1 MAAVLHQTALQPP
14 QTTTR
19 PHLWTHN
26 PMANLSPPHVALPKR
41 RRAPLRRLHAA
52 GSGGAI
58 GSSAVTDTET
68 ATTKPPSKKTSR
80 KEKQRMRRQE
90 KEQEQKQ
97 MLLESL
103 AVKNG
108 GEGGEEDDDELP
120 QPVFDRILRRI
131 MFMVGVPMASGVG
144 LLNLYGAL
152 ERDQGV
158 AVPFWLPLLTILFA
172 FGTSALG
179 IAFGTLS
186 ASWDPEKE
194 GSLLGLEEARAN
206 WPVLWKEEIEK
217 ANKKK

>member
-1 MAAVLHQTALQPP
+1 
-14 QTTTR
+14 
-19 PHLWTHN
+19 
-26 PMANLSPPHVALPKR
+26 VALPQR
-41 RRAPLRRLHAA
+41 RRAPLRRLQAA

-58 GSSAVTDTET
+58 GSSAVTDTESTTT
-68 ATTKPPSKKTSR
+68 AKSPSKKKSR

-90 KEQEQKQ
+90 KEQEQRQ
-97 MLLESL
+97 MVLEAL
-103 AVKNG
+103 DVKSG
-108 GEGGEEDDDELP
+108 GEVDEDDDELP

-152 ERDQGV
+152 ERGRGV
-158 AVPFWLPLLTILFA
+158 AVPSWLPLLTILVA

-206 WPVLWKEEIEK
+206 WPVLWEEEIEK
-217 ANKKK
+217 AKKKK

>member
-1 MAAVLHQTALQPP
+1 MAALLHQTALQPP
-14 QTTTR
+14 QINPWPHTSTT
-19 PHLWTHN
+19 
-26 PMANLSPPHVALPKR
+26 NLSPPQVALPKR
-41 RRAPLRRLHAA
+41 RRSPLRWLQAA

-58 GSSAVTDTET
+58 GSSAVTDTDST
-68 ATTKPPSKKTSR
+68 TTTTTKSPSKKTSR

-90 KEQEQKQ
+90 KEQEQQQ
-97 MLLESL
+97 MLLEAL
-103 AVKNG
+103 DVKNG
-108 GEGGEEDDDELP
+108 GGGEGDDDELP

-158 AVPFWLPLLTILFA
+158 AVPTWLSLLTILVA

-179 IAFGTLS
+179 IAFGTLT

-217 ANKKK
+217 AKKKK